1 VIFSGRKPAL
11 SGENLSEESK
21 QSNLCLKSDMLLV
34 QALKASSLV
43 LKQRPKAAKKSREWH
58 E

>member
-43 LKQRPKAAKKSREWH
+43 LKQRPKAAKKSRE
-58 E
+58 